1 MDRMLRRMD
10 LTKYQHRDSV
20 TVNAAPEAVYAVVA
34 DVTRI
39 GELSPVCKRA
49 QWTDDDHTRFTGDNE
64 TPERQW
70 TTHCRV
76 DVAEPGKEF
85 AFINCGM
92 DGTHE
97 LVRWSYTFAPAG
109 DGTEVTEHWQVL
121 PGYVEYVSGLAP
133 GMDIEE
139 LLDGTVPRTKEG
151 IAETLGN
158 LKAVAES

>member
-1 MDRMLRRMD
+1 
-10 LTKYQHRDSV
+10 
-20 TVNAAPEAVYAVVA
+20 
-34 DVTRI
+34 
-39 GELSPVCKRA
+39 
-49 QWTDDDHTRFTGDNE
+49 
-64 TPERQW
+64 
-70 TTHCRV
+70 
-76 DVAEPGKEF
+76 
-85 AFINCGM
+85 M